1 MKYQEIKHN
10 EMTSEMLEQLR
21 IGAFFTTKVKDKVNT
36 MTIGWGGINIV
47 WNKPL
52 FVAYVR
58 LSRDSYDMVEKSSE
72 FTISV
77 PIKKDMKIFVQI
89 ASYRDPEL
97 IKTIKDMI
105 QNAKRP
111 KNLVIGICRQYHPE
125 DGFDNLDEFKNDKRI
140 KSIDVL
146 YSESKGVCWARNQV
160 QQLYNGEEYTLWK
173 WGRRL

>member
-77 PIKKDMKIFVQI
+77 PIKKDMRKELAFCGTKSGRDVDKIKEMNI
-89 ASYRDPEL
+89 ALTPGRIVETPIISDCELHYECKVIYKLPMEHGLIPKDVKKRYYTNDDYHMIYYGEIVDSYI
-97 IKTIKDMI
+97 IK
-105 QNAKRP
+105 
-111 KNLVIGICRQYHPE
+111 
-125 DGFDNLDEFKNDKRI
+125 
-140 KSIDVL
+140 
-146 YSESKGVCWARNQV
+146 
-160 QQLYNGEEYTLWK
+160 GEK
-173 WGRRL
+173 